1 MTSTAAAGSG
11 STTEKLEADA
21 ERRLKEI
28 TSLRNP
34 ALQRYRGLRDS
45 RARRETGLAAAEGFN
60 LLREALL
67 SETGLV
73 QVFLSE
79 RARGRADFADIAA
92 RLEAGESAGHWE
104 CFAVRGE
111 VLERAAH
118 TESPQGVLAIFR
130 PRVFSLEEVLA
141 GDGPV
146 LLLDRIADP
155 GNLGLILRTAEAADC
170 NGVVAGPGTVD
181 PFNPKCVRA
190 SAGSIF
196 RLPVVHAD
204 LEAAAAALATAGG
217 RLFATSPH
225 GELVYTSADLSGR
238 IGLLL
243 GQEGGGLAQGFLDR
257 FAGLRIPTGRVESL
271 NVAMAAGVLL
281 YEARRQRAAG

>member
-1 MTSTAAAGSG
+1 
-11 STTEKLEADA
+11 
-21 ERRLKEI
+21 LKAI

-34 ALQRYRGLRDS
+34 ALRRYRDLRDS
-45 RARRETGLAAAEGFN
+45 GFRRETGLAVAEGFN

-67 SETGLV
+67 SEADLV
-73 QVFLSE
+73 QVFSSE
-79 RARGRADFADIAA
+79 RAWGRTNFEDLAS

-104 CFAVRGE
+104 LFAVPGE

-118 TESPQGVLAIFR
+118 TESPQGVLVVFR
-130 PRVFSLEEVLA
+130 PRVFSLEAAL
-141 GDGPV
+141 GQGGPV

-155 GNLGLILRTAEAADC
+155 GNLGLILRTAEAAGCD
-170 NGVVAGPGTVD
+170 GVIVGPGTVD
-181 PFNPKCVRA
+181 PLNPKCVRA

-196 RLPVVHAD
+196 RLPLAHAD
-204 LEAAAAALATAGG
+204 LETAGAALAADGG

-225 GELVYTSADLSGR
+225 GGVVYTAADLSGR

-243 GQEGGGLAQGFLDR
+243 GQEGGGLAQGLLDR
-257 FAGLRIPTGRVESL
+257 FEGLRIPTGRVESL

-281 YEARRQRAAG
+281 YEARRQRVACR